1 MARITHL
8 WSVLAI
14 LFDHCGRPVATILRA
29 LAQSAE
35 TIQNLGPMRK
45 VTNGMGHEVGR
56 GSGAFRQRSAQ
67 RAILAGVAAII
78 GVVALVTAAFA
89 ISGDEVDTALIV
101 AIDVSNSVDD
111 QRYKLQIEGIA
122 QALEDPGVIQAIVG
136 GAKGGILFS
145 LVTWSDQPT
154 VSVPWTH
161 IASEADA
168 KATAKRVRRLPR
180 QGGEFTCM
188 ARMMRVVSDKIVPQ
202 IPAKAAKVVLDVS
215 GDGKDNCNG
224 QEPIEQVRDEL
235 VSYGVT
241 VNGLPI
247 LEGGAGPEIVTPGAP
262 TARSYLPEKQQQ
274 DPLEKWYSE
283 NVKGGP
289 GSFVLP
295 ANGYA
300 DFGRAIRQKFV
311 LEVSEL
317 GGRVRRTFAA
327 GSPSFF
333 TP

>member
-1 MARITHL
+1 M
-8 WSVLAI
+8 S
-14 LFDHCGRPVATILRA
+14 
-29 LAQSAE
+29 
-35 TIQNLGPMRK
+35 
-45 VTNGMGHEVGR
+45 GMQGTVGR
-56 GSGAFRQRSAQ
+56 EGTAVARLWPSPRTLL
-67 RAILAGVAAII
+67 LAL
-78 GVVALVTAAFA
+78 VALFASLAAVTIAAA
-89 ISGDEVDTALIV
+89 VSSEEVDTALIV

-111 QRYKLQIEGIA
+111 QRYKLQMEGIA

-145 LVTWSDQPT
+145 LVTWSDQAT
-154 VSVPWTH
+154 VNLPWTH

-168 KATAKRVRRLPR
+168 KAAAKKVRALPR

-188 ARMMRVVSDKIVPQ
+188 ARMMRIVSDKIVPQ
-202 IPAKAAKVVLDVS
+202 IPSKAAKVVLDVS
-215 GDGKDNCNG
+215 GDGRDNCNS

-235 VSYGVT
+235 VKYGVT

-247 LEGGAGPEIVTPGAP
+247 LAGEGPEMVTPGAP
-262 TARSYLPEKQQQ
+262 STQSYLPEKQQT
-274 DPLEKWYSE
+274 DPLEEWFRES
-283 NVKGGP
+283 VKGGP

-317 GGRVRRTFAA
+317 GGRARRAFAAA
-327 GSPSFF
+327 GSNFF
-333 TP
+333 SP

>member
-1 MARITHL
+1 MA
-8 WSVLAI
+8 A
-14 LFDHCGRPVATILRA
+14 LRA
-29 LAQSAE
+29 WPHSLW
-35 TIQNLGPMRK
+35 L
-45 VTNGMGHEVGR
+45 V
-56 GSGAFRQRSAQ
+56 
-67 RAILAGVAAII
+67 L
-78 GVVALVTAAFA
+78 LVTVASIGAVTIA
-89 ISGDEVDTALIV
+89 GAVSSEEVDTALIV

-111 QRYKLQIEGIA
+111 KRYQLQMEGIA

-145 LVTWSDQPT
+145 LITWSDQPT
-154 VSVPWTH
+154 VNLPWTH

-168 KATAKRVRRLPR
+168 KLAARKVRALPR

-215 GDGKDNCNG
+215 GDGRDNCNS
-224 QEPIEQVRDEL
+224 QEPIQAVRDEL
-235 VSYGVT
+235 VGYGVT

-247 LEGGAGPEIVTPGAP
+247 LGGEGPEMVTPGAAS
-262 TARSYLPEKQQQ
+262 TQSYLPDQQKE
-274 DPLEKWYSE
+274 DPLEAWYRE

-295 ANGYA
+295 ANGYG

-311 LEVSEL
+311 LEVSEAASHA
-317 GGRVRRTFAA
+317 RRAFATA
-327 GSPSFF
+327 RPDFF
-333 TP
+333 AP